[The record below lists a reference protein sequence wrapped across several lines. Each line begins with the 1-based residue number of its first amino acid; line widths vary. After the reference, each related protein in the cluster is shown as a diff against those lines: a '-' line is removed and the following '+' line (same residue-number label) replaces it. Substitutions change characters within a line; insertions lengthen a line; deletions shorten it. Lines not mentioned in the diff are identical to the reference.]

1 MKISRRFSISFTDTE
16 YESLEKMIAWY
27 KQHRG
32 LSMSRCAL
40 IKHLFFEEFKHV
52 EQNSAI

>member
-40 IKHLFFEEFKHV
+40 IKHLLFEEFKHV